1 MKRSTLP
8 LALFLLLPVLPGQDP
23 NAKKDP
29 DPEVAEKLGDL
40 DDIVTNR
47 KMERDAEAGA
57 VLTALI
63 LKWRGGLC
71 EKDQKQIVKGI
82 GNVFLKGKVRPAEQ
96 AQIYIAAATA
106 LGETDESGADPLE
119 KAFESKRFPDKP
131 EWVQLR
137 ESLLRAMGKT
147 KNEKK
152 VKFLIDT
159 ARRGPRQLQRQRPE
173 DPQGDR
179 RQAVDPLRLDGQ
191 PRPCH
196 RSGGHRGAEHA
207 GPSGR
212 NPPQVE
218 RHIEPAD
225 GRELRQVRREDPPD
239 CFVSTAMTR
248 SPVTTACCQAAGDR
262 HG

>member
-8 LALFLLLPVLPGQDP
+8 LARFLLLPVLPGQDP

-159 ARRGPRQLQRQRPE
+159 AQRHPVDRLQAAAGEALGNFSGSDQKIRKE
-173 DPQGDR
+173 I
-179 RQAVDPLRLDGQ
+179 VDKLLIRYGSMDS
-191 PRPCH
+191 RA
-196 RSGGHRGAEHA
+196 R
-207 GPSGR
+207 
-212 NPPQVE
+212 V
-218 RHIEPAD
+218 IDPAD
-225 GRELRQVRREDPPD
+225 IEAQNMRDRLAVIRPKWNDTLSQLTGENFDKFPEW
-239 CFVSTAMTR
+239 
-248 SPVTTACCQAAGDR
+248 QAWWNKNKSKNWQ
-262 HG
+262 